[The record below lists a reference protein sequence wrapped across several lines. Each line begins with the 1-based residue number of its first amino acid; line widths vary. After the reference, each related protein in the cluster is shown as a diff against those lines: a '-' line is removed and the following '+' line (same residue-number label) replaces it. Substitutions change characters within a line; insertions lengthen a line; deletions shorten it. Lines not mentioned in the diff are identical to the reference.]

1 MAVTHQWKWM
11 AGQRLVAK
19 FDAEAA
25 AAGDTYAPVILT
37 SNTAGAPTQ
46 GAELLGVAI
55 PDYAASE
62 TGVPVIISED
72 IFEVTLASGNN
83 PGLGDPVTIAT
94 TGEVTAWA
102 EGSGDAVCGH
112 VVDYDPAS
120 GGLCKIKAQFDALR
134 YLTGLLEVDTEQLAA
149 DCVTSAKIADG
160 AVDSEHIADGAI
172 DLAHMSANSVDSD
185 QYVDGSIDLAHMSA
199 NSVDSDQYVDGSIDN
214 EHLAANSVDSDNY
227 IDASIDPEHL
237 AATVTYKVALQDF
250 VRGDFTAAPRTRVIG
265 FGIGAGVIVKAGFS
279 LQNTGADGTDP
290 LDLEMDV
297 KVGATSIFTTKPKLE
312 DDAADGSD
320 TFTAGTGI
328 TVGVIDTTKDDVAA
342 NDRISIEWTLTRT
355 TPGDEM
361 ADLFAEVV
369 VAYKAGV

>member
-1 MAVTHQWKWM
+1 MAVTYQWKWM

-25 AAGDTYAPVILT
+25 AAGDTFAPVILT

-62 TGVPVIISED
+62 TGVPIIVSED

-102 EGSGDAVCGH
+102 GGSGDAVCGH

-149 DCVTSAKIADG
+149 DCVTGAKIADDQI
-160 AVDSEHIADGAI
+160 DSEHYVAASIDNEHLADDA
-172 DLAHMSANSVDSD
+172 VDSD
-185 QYVDGSIDLAHMSA
+185 QYVDGS
-199 NSVDSDQYVDGSIDN
+199 V
-214 EHLAANSVDSDNY
+214 
-227 IDASIDPEHL
+227 DPEHL
-237 AATVTYKVALQDF
+237 AATVTYKVSLQDF
-250 VRGDFTAAPRTRVIG
+250 VRGDFTAAPSTRDIG

-279 LQNTGADGTDP
+279 LQNTGADGSDP

-297 KVGATSIFTTKPKLE
+297 KIGATSIFTTKPKLE
-312 DDAADGSD
+312 DAATDGVD
-320 TFTAGTGI
+320 TFTAGTGV
-328 TVGVIDTTKDDVAA
+328 TVGVIDAAEDDVAA
-342 NDRISIEWTLTRT
+342 GDQISIEWALTRT
-355 TPGDEM
+355 TPEDEM
-361 ADLFAEVV
+361 ADLCAEVV

>member
-55 PDYAASE
+55 PEYAASE

-149 DCVTSAKIADG
+149 DCVTDAKIADG
-160 AVDSEHIADGAI
+160 AVDS
-172 DLAHMSANSVDSD
+172 
-185 QYVDGSIDLAHMSA
+185 
-199 NSVDSDQYVDGSIDN
+199 
-214 EHLAANSVDSDNY
+214 
-227 IDASIDPEHL
+227 EHL

-250 VRGDFTAAPRTRVIG
+250 VRGDFTAAPSTRDIG
-265 FGIGAGVIVKAGFS
+265 FGIGEGVIVKAGFS

-297 KVGATSIFTTKPKLE
+297 KIGATSIFTTKPKLE
-312 DDAADGSD
+312 DGAADGSD
-320 TFTAGTGI
+320 TFTAGAGI
-328 TVGVIDTTKDDVAA
+328 TVGVIDTTKADVAA
-342 NDRISIEWTLTRT
+342 NDQISIEWTLTRT
-355 TPGDEM
+355 TPEDEM

>member
-11 AGQRLVAK
+11 AGQKLTAK

-25 AAGDTYAPVILT
+25 AAGDTFAPVILT

-55 PDYAASE
+55 PEYAASE
-62 TGVPVIISED
+62 TGVPVIVSED

-149 DCVTSAKIADG
+149 DCVTGAKIADG
-160 AVDSEHIADGAI
+160 AV
-172 DLAHMSANSVDSD
+172 
-185 QYVDGSIDLAHMSA
+185 
-199 NSVDSDQYVDGSIDN
+199 
-214 EHLAANSVDSDNY
+214 
-227 IDASIDPEHL
+227 DPEHL

-250 VRGDFTAAPRTRVIG
+250 VRGDFTAAPSTRDIG

-279 LQNTGADGTDP
+279 LQNTGADGSDP

-297 KVGATSIFTTKPKLE
+297 KIGATSIFTTKPKLE
-312 DDAADGSD
+312 DTAADGSD

-342 NDRISIEWTLTRT
+342 NSQISIEWTLTRA
-355 TPGDEM
+355 TPEDEM
-361 ADLFAEVV
+361 ADLFAEIV

>member
-25 AAGDTYAPVILT
+25 AAGDTFAPVILT

-62 TGVPVIISED
+62 TGVPVIVSED

-149 DCVTSAKIADG
+149 DCVTGPKIADN

-172 DLAHMSANSVDSD
+172 DLAHMSADSVDS
-185 QYVDGSIDLAHMSA
+185 
-199 NSVDSDQYVDGSIDN
+199 NQYVDGSIDN
-214 EHLAANSVDSDNY
+214 AHLAVNSVDSDNY

-237 AATVTYKVALQDF
+237 AATVTYKVSLQDF
-250 VRGDFTAAPRTRVIG
+250 VRGDFTAAPSTRDIG

-279 LQNTGADGTDP
+279 LQETGADGSDP

-312 DDAADGSD
+312 DAAADGSD

-342 NDRISIEWTLTRT
+342 NDQISIEWTLARA
-355 TPGDEM
+355 TPEDEM

>member
-25 AAGDTYAPVILT
+25 AAGDTFAPVILT

-55 PDYAASE
+55 PEYAASE

-134 YLTGLLEVDTEQLAA
+134 YLTGLLEVDTEQL
-149 DCVTSAKIADG
+149 VDG
-160 AVDSEHIADGAI
+160 AVT
-172 DLAHMSANSVDSD
+172 LAKM
-185 QYVDGSIDLAHMSA
+185 
-199 NSVDSDQYVDGSIDN
+199 
-214 EHLAANSVDSDNY
+214 AANSVDSDNY
-227 IDASIDPEHL
+227 VDSSIDPEHL

-250 VRGDFTAAPRTRVIG
+250 VRGDLEAAPSTRDIG

-312 DDAADGSD
+312 DAAADGSD

-328 TVGVIDTTKDDVAA
+328 TVGVIDTTKADVAA
-342 NDRISIEWTLTRT
+342 NDQISIEWTLARA
-355 TPGDEM
+355 TPEDEM